1 LIATLSTSME
11 TGANIWRTIPVEQ
24 CCAVRVYDR
33 FIVHFPGDLGGDLCI
48 RSNQNQ
54 GLVKHASDLG
64 TLEVIFLENL
74 GCPILVSAHMP
85 SASELLADLRRALE
99 TNANERQLL
108 EFIGEC
114 LSTLRGMYR
123 EQRSEFSDEV
133 VVFLKSLTSVQD
145 SLREFVEA
153 VEEKAWVRTH
163 DDAQEL
169 AARFG
174 ELKERLSPHFVA
186 KRAEKE
192 FREVVAK
199 AQSLP
204 FAAVVAGEADL
215 RHRRVKLE
223 SAVQPCQKCGT
234 KMVLR
239 ESQHGYFWGC
249 STFPK
254 CFGRRWLSDEESK
267 CLFP

>member
-1 LIATLSTSME
+1 
-11 TGANIWRTIPVEQ
+11 
-24 CCAVRVYDR
+24 
-33 FIVHFPGDLGGDLCI
+33 
-48 RSNQNQ
+48 
-54 GLVKHASDLG
+54 
-64 TLEVIFLENL
+64 
-74 GCPILVSAHMP
+74 MP
-85 SASELLADLRRALE
+85 SASDLLADLHRALE

-114 LSTLRGMYR
+114 LSSLRAMYR
-123 EQRSEFSDEV
+123 NSRADFTHEAV
-133 VVFLKSLTSVQD
+133 AFLKSLTSVQG
-145 SLREFVEA
+145 SLREFAEA
-153 VEEKAWVRTH
+153 IEEKDWVRTR

-174 ELKERLSPHFVA
+174 ELSERLSPHFVA

-204 FAAVVAGEADL
+204 FAAVVAGEANF
-215 RHRRVKLE
+215 RHLCFQLE
-223 SAVQPCQKCGT
+223 NAVQPCQKCGR

-239 ESQHGYFWGC
+239 ESHHGYFWGC

-254 CFGRRWLSDEESK
+254 CFSRRWLSAEESK